1 MDDMQIVALLWGR
14 SQEALTV
21 FAEKYEPLLLQLA
34 RNILGSEEDAREYVN
49 DTYHALWNSIPPQ
62 KPEPLRA
69 YACRICKNN
78 AISRLRKSKA
88 AKRGELT
95 VSLEELSEC
104 IGEDTL
110 QQLADS
116 KALGEA
122 IDRFLGTL
130 SKENRVLFLRRH
142 WFGDS
147 VSQIAKDRA
156 MSETAVSIRLSRTR
170 SKLKN
175 YLIKEG
181 FYEP

>member
-1 MDDMQIVALLWGR
+1 MDDKQIVALLWGR
-14 SQEALTV
+14 SQEALAGIEEV
-21 FAEKYEPLLLQLA
+21 YGQQLQRMA
-34 RNILGSEEDAREYVN
+34 ANILGSEEDARECVN
-49 DTYHALWNSIPPQ
+49 DTYLALWNSIPPQ
-62 KPEPLRA
+62 KPDPLGA
-69 YACRICKNN
+69 YAFRICKNT

-95 VSLEELSEC
+95 VSLEELAEC

-110 QQLADS
+110 QQITDS

-130 SKENRVLFLRRH
+130 SKENRILFLRRH

-147 VSQIAKDRA
+147 VCQIAKDRA

-170 SKLKN
+170 SRLRD